1 MTSMSSTC
9 PLLIRFKFGKIK
21 QINVL
26 LLVAYRVLEYASQYD
41 ATKIAVINIKDL
53 DGVKN
58 AINVITPDGAK
69 IFQCI
74 SASTKNEWIDKF
86 EMALKFNQ
94 LKKKKGAAPQPPSSN
109 TKSKAA
115 EAKMSKSATRSSV
128 TSDSTVTT
136 VSPSSTFGE
145 SDVPVINYGPDWVTT
160 AHEEIHT
167 LIAQRHFEDALAL
180 ITKCE
185 EYFAKDTVF
194 FNASETIEKVRRD
207 NGRRW
212 NEFDENNF
220 VCLLVQIKQLKSNLS
235 TVLLDELDNCQTRSL
250 HAALISSRRPLKLLA
265 DMNKAREACGA
276 LLKVCTSAIRA
287 SQRQARRNNLEISQL
302 FFCDLAQ
309 VASEFLK
316 IFHSQAACMSST
328 YTR

>member
-1 MTSMSSTC
+1 MTSMCLASSAKWHSINQIVSS
-9 PLLIRFKFGKIK
+9 LLAC
-21 QINVL
+21 
-26 LLVAYRVLEYASQYD
+26 VARRVLEYASQYD

-94 LKKKKGAAPQPPSSN
+94 LKKKKGPAPLPPAVIK
-109 TKSKAA
+109 TAD
-115 EAKMSKSATRSSV
+115 AKIHKSATRSSV

-136 VSPSSTFGE
+136 LSPTSTVGE
-145 SDVPVINYGPDWVTT
+145 PDVPIINYGPDWLIT

-185 EYFAKDTVF
+185 EYFIKDSVF
-194 FNASETIEKVRRD
+194 FNASETIEKVSD
-207 NGRRW
+207 
-212 NEFDENNF
+212 DE
-220 VCLLVQIKQLKSNLS
+220 
-235 TVLLDELDNCQTRSL
+235 R
-250 HAALISSRRPLKLLA
+250 
-265 DMNKAREACGA
+265 
-276 LLKVCTSAIRA
+276 
-287 SQRQARRNNLEISQL
+287 
-302 FFCDLAQ
+302 
-309 VASEFLK
+309 
-316 IFHSQAACMSST
+316 
-328 YTR
+328 